1 MSTRHLFLQEKVL
14 ALSTFLKK
22 KSSSCHFIFSRKRIH
37 SSFFYS
43 GKKKLPCSLFFRK
56 SLRHVT
62 SFFQRKSP
70 HIIFCFQ
77 RKSPHIIFCIFCIKS
92 EGLMLLKQSMF
103 LPRSWENCA
112 KGKACSDF
120 IADIKKSRLQSQ
132 ENSSRVYSDFI
143 AEIKKNRVQSIFRL
157 HIRSRDNFVKV
168 KPILISL
175 QKSRKPVSGVEKFL
189 QKSKVYSDFIA
200 KIKEG
205 FARA

>member
-1 MSTRHLFLQEKVL
+1 MNQENFCKSILHFHL
-14 ALSTFLKK
+14 
-22 KSSSCHFIFSRKRIH
+22 
-37 SSFFYS
+37 
-43 GKKKLPCSLFFRK
+43 
-56 SLRHVT
+56 
-62 SFFQRKSP
+62 
-70 HIIFCFQ
+70 
-77 RKSPHIIFCIFCIKS
+77 
-92 EGLMLLKQSMF
+92 
-103 LPRSWENCA
+103 RSWENCA
-112 KGKACSDF
+112 KSEACSDF
-120 IADIKKSRLQSQ
+120 IADIKKNRLQSQ

-200 KIKEG
+200 EIKKS